1 MKLSNC
7 LPTFLILLVLYFL
20 LRKPTIEGVSDCQWS
35 GWGPWTECSESCG
48 GGEQSRARA
57 NNGGCGE
64 WPDDRNTQTRLC
76 NGHLCPRGETGG
88 SGDQGEAGIRG
99 PRGYKGE
106 QGKSIEVRGATGE
119 GGFPGPKGEVGD
131 IGERGAQG
139 PPGPRGPSGL
149 LINRGNRLKHDLA
162 KIYNTLRLVN
172 TETASK
178 EYIQKTIGDG
188 EGMTTMKAYNTGSY
202 F

>member
-1 MKLSNC
+1 MTNY
-7 LPTFLILLVLYFL
+7 LPTFLILLIIFCL

-35 GWGPWTECSESCG
+35 GWGPWTECSEPCG

-57 NNGGCGE
+57 NNGECGA

-76 NGHLCPRGETGG
+76 NSHICPRGETGDK
-88 SGDQGEAGIRG
+88 GDQGDVGIRG

-106 QGKSIEVRGATGE
+106 QGKSIEVRGVTGDE
-119 GGFPGPKGEVGD
+119 GIAGPKGEQGE

-139 PPGPRGPSGL
+139 KPGPRGPPGL

-162 KIYNTLRLVN
+162 KIYNTLRLIN
-172 TETASK
+172 KETASK
-178 EYIQKTIGDG
+178 EYIQKTIGDK